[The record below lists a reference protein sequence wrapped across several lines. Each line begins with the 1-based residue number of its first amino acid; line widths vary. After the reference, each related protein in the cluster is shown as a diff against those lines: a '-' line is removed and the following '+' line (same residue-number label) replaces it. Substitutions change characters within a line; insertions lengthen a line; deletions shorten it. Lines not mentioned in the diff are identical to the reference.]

1 MVKHSK
7 FKNGKDKKSLP
18 IALVPDLKFPPYPRN
33 PVFNFL
39 GRPKEEFDAYAG
51 AFHRAAKTLADKMFS
66 RAGIHDLDACPI
78 IFLYRHAFELYLKS
92 VVLRGS
98 KLLRLSGKT
107 HMDDR
112 VFLNDHSLIK
122 LLPVLKL
129 IFETVKWEW
138 DFEKEGFRTYEDF
151 CKLVN
156 RLEGITSKS
165 FAFRYPVSKN
175 GESYLPSGYGIDMRN
190 FCESMDFALKLLDG
204 AATGLEEIWDVM
216 AEEAYLNQM
225 EALQ

>member
-1 MVKHSK
+1 MT
-7 FKNGKDKKSLP
+7 
-18 IALVPDLKFPPYPRN
+18 LVPGLKSPPYPRN

-39 GRPKEEFDAYAG
+39 GRPKEEFDVYAG

-98 KLLRLSGKT
+98 KLLRLLGKADI
-107 HMDDR
+107 DDE

-122 LLPVLKL
+122 LLPALKL
-129 IFETVKWEW
+129 IFEAVKWEW
-138 DFEKEGFRTYEDF
+138 DFEKEGFHTYEDF

-156 RLEGITSKS
+156 RLEEITSKS

-175 GESYLPSGYGIDMRN
+175 GESYLPLGYGIDMRN
-190 FCESMDFALKLLDG
+190 FCESMDFALGLLDG
-204 AATGLEEIWDVM
+204 ATTGLEEMWDVA
-216 AEEAYLNQM
+216 AEEAYNNQM
-225 EALQ
+225 EGLE